1 MNFPLSFTP
10 NRENKPRKAGQTMVI
25 DKGLTCIEA
34 EGMAQDAG
42 DYIDYVKLG
51 FGTSLV
57 TKNLQKKI
65 DIYKNNG
72 ITPYFGGT
80 LFELFIVRGQFNE
93 YQKFLEQYGVNTA
106 EVSDGSMFMPT
117 EDKLNYIKEL
127 KKNFNVISEVGSKDA
142 SVDIPIAKWIESIK
156 AELEA
161 GSQKV
166 ITEARES
173 GTIGIY
179 KKDGS
184 PNTELIDTII
194 KNFDSNQIMWE
205 APNKPQQAMFI
216 KMLGANVNLGNVA
229 TNEVIALEALRMG
242 FRGDTF
248 FQFLPENLKQK

>member
-1 MNFPLSFTP
+1 MNFPLEFIP
-10 NRENKPRKAGQTMVI
+10 NREAKPRTIGQTMVI

-57 TKNLQKKI
+57 TKNLEKKI
-65 DIYKNNG
+65 AIYKNAN

-80 LFELFIVRGQFNE
+80 LFELFIVRNQFDE
-93 YQKFLEQYGVNTA
+93 YQRFLEKYGIEMS
-106 EVSDGSMFMPT
+106 EVSDGSMYMPT
-117 EDKLNYIKEL
+117 EEKLHYIKEL
-127 KKNFNVISEVGSKDA
+127 KKNFRVISEVGSKDA
-142 SVDIPIAKWIESIK
+142 SVEIPTEKWVEYIK

-161 GSQKV
+161 GSEKV

-184 PNTELIDTII
+184 ANSELIDTIVA
-194 KNFDSNQIMWE
+194 NFDINKIMWE
-205 APNKPQQAMFI
+205 APNKAQQAMFI
-216 KMLGANVNLGNVA
+216 KMLGANVNLGNIA
-229 TNEVIALEALRMG
+229 TNEVVALEALRMG

-248 FQFLPENLKQK
+248 FQFLPANLKQK

>member
-1 MNFPLSFTP
+1 MNFPLDFIP
-10 NRENKPRKAGQTMVI
+10 NREAKPRTIGQTMVI
-25 DKGLTCIEA
+25 DKGLTCVEA

-42 DYIDYVKLG
+42 DFIDYAKLG
-51 FGTSLV
+51 FGTGLV
-57 TKNLQKKI
+57 TKNIERKI
-65 DIYKNNG
+65 AIYKEAN

-80 LFELFIVRGQFNE
+80 LFELFVIRNQFDE
-93 YQKFLEQYGVNTA
+93 YQKFISKYGITMC
-106 EVSDGSMFMPT
+106 EVSDGSMYMPK
-117 EDKLNYIKEL
+117 EDKLRYIKEL

-142 SVDIPIAKWIESIK
+142 SVEIPTDKWIELIK

-184 PNTELIDTII
+184 ANTELIDTII
-194 KNFDSNQIMWE
+194 ANFDINKIMWE
-205 APNKPQQAMFI
+205 APHKPQQAMFI
-216 KMLGANVNLGNVA
+216 KMLGANVNLGNIA

-248 FQFLPENLKQK
+248 FQFLPDNLKQK

>member
-1 MNFPLSFTP
+1 MNYPLSFIP
-10 NRENKPRKAGQTMVI
+10 ERETKPRKIGQTMVI
-25 DKGLTCIEA
+25 DKGLTCVEA
-34 EGMAQDAG
+34 EGMATDAG

-57 TKNLQKKI
+57 TKSLEKKI
-65 DIYKNNG
+65 AIYKAAN
-72 ITPYFGGT
+72 IVPYFGGT
-80 LFELFIVRGQFNE
+80 LFELFIVRNQFNE
-93 YQKFLEQYGVNTA
+93 YQKFLEKYGIEMS
-106 EVSDGSMFMPT
+106 EVSDGSMFMKK

-142 SVDIPIAKWIESIK
+142 SVEIPTPKWVELIK

-184 PNTELIDTII
+184 ANKELIDTII
-194 KNFDSNQIMWE
+194 ANFDINNIMWE

-216 KMLGANVNLGNVA
+216 KMLGANVNLGNIA

-248 FQFLPENLKQK
+248 FQFLPDNLKQK